1 MIERAHAD
9 DQYPETG
16 DRFLTRVW
24 SQYRKRPTT
33 VEWLSK
39 SEAIEQARAVMN
51 GTPFIDPSTIRR
63 VDVVTL
69 RRDDHTETIEGSWW
83 RTVGWRH
90 CIHEDEQV
98 QPFPRRI
105 ADPFTDDDDPTET
118 MPPDGHWAGE
128 NPGVPFPPDSVP
140 VIKRRS

>member
-1 MIERAHAD
+1 MIERAYAD

-39 SEAIEQARAVMN
+39 AEAIENARAVMN
-51 GTPFIDPSTIRR
+51 GTPAIDPSTIAR
-63 VDVVTL
+63 VDVVIL
-69 RRDDHTETIEGSWW
+69 GEDQTEFIEDSWR

-90 CIHEDEQV
+90 CIHEEQQI
-98 QPFPRRI
+98 QPFPFWV
-105 ADPFTDDDDPTET
+105 AE
-118 MPPDGHWAGE
+118 E
-128 NPGVPFPPDSVP
+128 NPAPMPG
-140 VIKRRS
+140 RA